1 MIGTQLGNW
10 VIDKEL
16 GRGGMGRVFLA
27 HEVLPGDGNGRQAA
41 IKVLA
46 PELAQEG
53 GFLKRFQ
60 REIDAL
66 SVLNHPHI
74 VRFYD
79 SGVHEG
85 RYYYAMEYVA
95 GQNYDE
101 LLREKGKIPWKE
113 VLEVALQVSPALK
126 HAHDHGI
133 IHRDIKPPNLLRT
146 EDGVIKLTDFGIAK
160 VFAGKQLT
168 ASNSLVGTADYLS
181 PEQAE
186 GKPVT
191 TRSDLYSLGVVLYT
205 LLTGRTPFH
214 GVSLVDLLHKHRFA
228 SFDPPIR
235 YVPEIP
241 YELDA
246 IVCQLLEKEPDKRP
260 RDGLVLYRQL
270 DRLRRKYERHEQFTV
285 VEDPTATQA
294 EAGEE
299 EQDEPGA
306 ATLMSRLMR
315 QELDTQARGGPLTQL
330 FNRPVV
336 LVPLFALCV
345 GLLIWGIWPRTKAS
359 AESLFESGAQLMT
372 SENPADWDL
381 AMEKYLEPLE
391 RSFPDHPYQNDLVR
405 FRQMINDHAERER
418 ILRSGAG
425 SDSEA
430 GRFYRQGQRLF
441 LERDF
446 AAAQR
451 VWQSVVRSYD
461 GIASEKH
468 WVRLAK
474 QGLADL
480 ESKRP
485 STGPRRE
492 ATHQAIIRARE
503 LLKYKKQKEAEE
515 IWEGLEELF
524 RGDTSAG
531 EILDEIKKDRGK

>member
-1 MIGTQLGNW
+1 MIGIRLGNW

-16 GRGGMGRVFLA
+16 GRGGMGQVFLA
-27 HEVLPGDGNGRQAA
+27 HEVLSGDTHGRQGA

-46 PELAQEG
+46 PELAQET

-66 SVLNHPHI
+66 GILNHPHI
-74 VRFYD
+74 VRLYD

-95 GQNYDE
+95 GKNYDE
-101 LLREKGKIPWKE
+101 LLREKGKVPWKE
-113 VLEVALQVSPALK
+113 VLEVALQLSPALK

-146 EDGVIKLTDFGIAK
+146 EDGIVKLTDFGIAK
-160 VFAGKQLT
+160 IFAGKQLT
-168 ASNSLVGTADYLS
+168 ATNSLVGTADFLS
-181 PEQAE
+181 PEQAA

-191 TRSDLYSLGVVLYT
+191 NRSDLYSLGVVLYT

-214 GVSLVDLLHKHRFA
+214 GVSLVDLLHKHRFG

-260 RDGLVLYRQL
+260 RDGLVLHRQL

-285 VEDPTATQA
+285 VGVPAETQTDDRD
-294 EAGEE
+294 AGDE
-299 EQDEPGA
+299 DEPGP

-315 QELDTQARGGPLTQL
+315 EELDAQARGGPLAQFL
-330 FNRPVV
+330 NRPVV
-336 LVPLFALCV
+336 LIPLFVVCVALIV
-345 GLLIWGIWPRTKAS
+345 WGVWPRPKVS
-359 AESLFESGAQLMT
+359 AETLFENGAKLMA
-372 SENPADWDL
+372 SDDPADWDVAL
-381 AMEKYLEPLE
+381 EKYFQPLD
-391 RSFPDHPYQNDLVR
+391 RSFPDHPYQDDLAR
-405 FRQMINDHAERER
+405 FRQMINDHERRR
-418 ILRSGAG
+418 IMRS
-425 SDSEA
+425 SDPESEA
-430 GRFYRQGQRLF
+430 GRFYQQGQRMF

-446 AAAQR
+446 PGAKR
-451 VWQSVVRSYD
+451 VWQGVVRSFD
-461 GIASEKH
+461 GIASEDH

-474 QGLADL
+474 QALADL
-480 ESKRP
+480 EGKGP
-485 STGPRRE
+485 TTDHHWDSTR
-492 ATHQAIIRARE
+492 QALQRARQ
-503 LLKYKKQKEAEE
+503 LRDSGKRNEAEA
-515 IWEGLEELF
+515 IWAGIEELY
-524 RGDTSAG
+524 RGDASA
-531 EILDEIKKDRGK
+531 